1 MASDNVERRIM
12 MGLGEAVLRLVHVE
26 RMYADGVDPGDLL
39 INERNLIV
47 EALNEQFRLDLGM
60 DCDQDG
66 IPDAIDDA
74 VEIRDVGIF
83 KASAETSC
91 CRIIPEGVKS
101 RTKTVTVSRKKKA
114 APEEPA
120 AEEVSAKTT
129 PKKTS
134 SRKEKPSR
142 KKAPKPESQE
152 DPAKKGGI
160 FGTIFGSEK

>member
-1 MASDNVERRIM
+1 
-12 MGLGEAVLRLVHVE
+12 
-26 RMYADGVDPGDLL
+26 MYADGVDPGDLL

-66 IPDAIDDA
+66 IPDAIDDV

-83 KASAETSC
+83 RASAETSC

-101 RTKTVTVSRKKKA
+101 RTKTVTVSRKKKVDA
-114 APEEPA
+114 AAEPA
-120 AEEVSAKTT
+120 AEEVSEKTA

-134 SRKEKPSR
+134 SRKKKPSR
-142 KKAPKPESQE
+142 KKAPKPEPQE
-152 DPAKKGGI
+152 EAAKKGGF